1 MIVRKDAVHPY
12 GNLIAPFV
20 IFRFCR
26 AFLHLI
32 LHLLRIKLFHSV
44 EMVISRK
51 PIKKFN
57 RLMDGLF
64 DELLLAE

>member
-1 MIVRKDAVHPY
+1 MLMRIKKNEIEY
-12 GNLIAPFV
+12 W
-20 IFRFCR
+20 

>member
-1 MIVRKDAVHPY
+1 
-12 GNLIAPFV
+12 
-20 IFRFCR
+20 
-26 AFLHLI
+26 
-32 LHLLRIKLFHSV
+32 
-44 EMVISRK
+44 MVISRK